1 MHLGH
6 LGHLGIR
13 REFDISANEVRGG
26 EGRGRE
32 SKISCEILYEIARR
46 AREVAAGE
54 SEGEEEIRIRGRED
68 MSRINS

>member
-13 REFDISANEVRGG
+13 REFDISANEGRRG

-32 SKISCEILYEIARR
+32 SKIGCEILYGIARR
-46 AREVAAGE
+46 AREVEAGE
-54 SEGEEEIRIRGRED
+54 SEGEEEVRIRGKG
-68 MSRINS
+68 I